1 MWKSLTVLTLAAVL
15 LGGCSMVTSET
26 PMFSAADA
34 VGSPELRDGLWGGE
48 DCRPAEVR
56 KAVRRWKACDWVL
69 KRGGEWLSLDEEA
82 WEATPFMIAN
92 GAPLVAQL
100 QDKPLAYL
108 YYGLEPL
115 EQDARGG
122 VIRAR
127 IWPVLCTDKDP
138 AAKSETFPNLTMRED
153 GGCTPSGPQAV
164 RDAARSS
171 RGALPEKPDGDQIVH
186 WLRDVRPDDF
196 APQR

>member
-26 PMFSAADA
+26 PMFSTADA
-34 VGSPELRDGLWGGE
+34 VGSPEIRDGLWGAE
-48 DCRPAEVR
+48 NCRPAEVR

-127 IWPVLCTDKDP
+127 YCIIRVT
-138 AAKSETFPNLTMRED
+138 
-153 GGCTPSGPQAV
+153 GPWLFRTARLAFFRV
-164 RDAARSS
+164 RSRYRRFRYCGIAPRWISS
-171 RGALPEKPDGDQIVH
+171 NCFFSKTGDQP
-186 WLRDVRPDDF
+186 R
-196 APQR
+196 